1 MTTNQPIRLFI
12 AHNFTKHDD
21 FLKTIE
27 YIESRDSFM
36 YVNTSNPEAKTEGAE
51 AAQEELR
58 KQIGLAEVF
67 LIPVNFYTDNK
78 ADVDYQMRIAQN
90 FDIPVLGIQAFGAT
104 MEIPK
109 ALLDACADIV
119 EWEPRRIVTA
129 MKRLARNEQIGEY
142 EVVEFTLE

>member
-1 MTTNQPIRLFI
+1 MTNTQPIRLYV
-12 AHNFTKHDD
+12 AHTFSKHDD

-27 YIESRDSFM
+27 YIESRENFQ
-36 YVNTSNPEAKTEGAE
+36 YVNTANPEAKPEGPE

-67 LIPVNFYTDNK
+67 LIPVAFYADNK
-78 ADVDYQMRIAQN
+78 ADIDYQLRIAQN
-90 FDIPVLGIQAFGAT
+90 FNIPVLGIQPFGAT
-104 MEIPK
+104 MEIPPG
-109 ALLDACADIV
+109 LLDACADIV